1 MDALVFD
8 TDAITVENITELK
21 EYHGLHVSFVGYL
34 DRTKIP
40 IGIDIGFGDVIYP
53 DAMDWIKAFVCPLLE
68 GMEKTKWNPKKGI
81 WE

>member
-1 MDALVFD
+1 MLMKKKAL
-8 TDAITVENITELK
+8 IQI
-21 EYHGLHVSFVGYL
+21 SMS
-34 DRTKIP
+34 
-40 IGIDIGFGDVIYP
+40 